1 MKPANAIAT
10 VLLIAVLCA
19 ATPLIAIAQDAKPVA
34 ASVREVLTSNIGK
47 RVAVRIESQD
57 IEGTVAAVGTDTVL
71 LTKISGKDFFDSVVV
86 IAKISAVTYKAR

>member
-1 MKPANAIAT
+1 MKPVNIAAALFAAMLGAAIPNA
-10 VLLIAVLCA
+10 
-19 ATPLIAIAQDAKPVA
+19 AIAQDAKPVA
-34 ASVREVLTSNIGK
+34 ATVRDVLSSNIGK

-57 IEGTVAAVGTDTVL
+57 IEGTVAAVGAETVL